1 MLMQVE
7 LHQIANKQRLQLHH
21 MLPDKKKEGD
31 QEFQGSTNYQVSKTT
46 LILLMFLFPT
56 LPLSYWVIQQ
66 KKKKKKKILNPFLIT
81 LKWIWLKSG
90 TIIELKIRTTLNQ
103 TSMISLR
110 LFFSSSSSSTA
121 TRKFDR
127 I

>member
-1 MLMQVE
+1 MFDETLALACWLFGAALAGLACELPRCRKGVHMLMQVE

-56 LPLSYWVIQQ
+56 LPLSY
-66 KKKKKKKILNPFLIT
+66 
-81 LKWIWLKSG
+81 
-90 TIIELKIRTTLNQ
+90 
-103 TSMISLR
+103 
-110 LFFSSSSSSTA
+110 
-121 TRKFDR
+121 
-127 I
+127 